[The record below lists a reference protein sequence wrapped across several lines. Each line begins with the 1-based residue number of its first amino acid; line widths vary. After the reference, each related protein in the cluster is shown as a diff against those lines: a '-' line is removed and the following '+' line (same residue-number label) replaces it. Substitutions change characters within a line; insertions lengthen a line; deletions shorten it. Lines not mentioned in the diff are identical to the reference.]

1 MTDFMYVDGIYS
13 FLELL
18 VMALIFSSIVMFTT
32 EFFKSLLKTRSV
44 NSNIFVLISL
54 IISIAFC
61 SIMGYSFMEGVMDK
75 IDIAWLS
82 FLTWLGSN
90 GLFKF
95 LENNNTFLGKLVN
108 SFSSYYIK
116 EYEQEEY
123 SEDDGENIQGEDGEL
138 NENEI
143 IEDENEEDTNESAR
157 DDEVDEEEYEGTG
170 DIEYVYGDEEDV
182 DYSAE
187 VMDEGMESDL
197 DDGSAEPNE
206 EIVSDISI
214 SSSEDVI
221 NENAPIQ
228 KGDLV
233 FEETSAA
240 DAIENKDLRY
250 E

>member
-32 EFFKSLLKTRSV
+32 EFFKSLLKKRSV

-123 SEDDGENIQGEDGEL
+123 SADDGENIQGEDGGL

-157 DDEVDEEEYEGTG
+157 DDEVDEEEYEGTV
-170 DIEYVYGDEEDV
+170 DIEYVYEDEEDV

-187 VMDEGMESDL
+187 VMDEGMESDI
-197 DDGSAEPNE
+197 DDGTAEPHE
-206 EIVSDISI
+206 EIVSTISV
-214 SSSEDVI
+214 SSAEDVI